1 MTLFARLVSQDT
13 TRRVRSD
20 TLKGPFEVL
29 THVFHNLGIQSNVV
43 VSAKYSHKSEVLSPA
58 IVFRALREVLKE
70 HPTLSI
76 IGVAQ
81 PSEKKKGNH
90 RLWEVRLPVINLQD
104 CVEFVD
110 TPNDGD
116 DNLAR
121 QYEAIHNQWF
131 DTANISKPW
140 WKLLVVKGSHVFF
153 IYHHSIGDGLSGYAF
168 HRSLLAAINT
178 SSVESAK
185 SQVEA
190 PNFKVEVS
198 HEMPWPCPLDK
209 INERLSWS
217 LVVYTMLTWV
227 FIRTFINQ
235 KYFLFSDA
243 VISKTYPT
251 ATKPFPPSQKTTT
264 KVKLLR
270 IDKATMKKCIDACRK
285 YNTSFTALL
294 HTLVQVAL
302 ATDIYPNAKLG
313 FSRVAVNIRSLLPVD
328 PGPDV
333 FTNAVSAYYAI
344 QFLGNYRK
352 AGVRAFSTQAETSE
366 TPNDLSLVWNLAVGY
381 KKGLNAFSKS
391 GAAIQDFLIGR
402 LLGEDDEEV
411 GQFTGFGMVMNN
423 SFLISNLGVFEPKEN
438 MTAGGWTIED
448 VGFSAGAIRSAI
460 SECGIIFNV
469 ASVKDGD
476 CVIFATYEEG
486 VLKEDMVTRVL
497 DLVSQRMKFVGLN

>member
-153 IYHHSIGDGLSGYAF
+153 IYHHSIGDGLSAYWQ
-168 HRSLLAAINT
+168 RSI
-178 SSVESAK
+178 
-185 SQVEA
+185 
-190 PNFKVEVS
+190 
-198 HEMPWPCPLDK
+198 
-209 INERLSWS
+209 
-217 LVVYTMLTWV
+217 
-227 FIRTFINQ
+227 
-235 KYFLFSDA
+235 
-243 VISKTYPT
+243 
-251 ATKPFPPSQKTTT
+251 PF
-264 KVKLLR
+264 R
-270 IDKATMKKCIDACRK
+270 
-285 YNTSFTALL
+285 
-294 HTLVQVAL
+294 
-302 ATDIYPNAKLG
+302 
-313 FSRVAVNIRSLLPVD
+313 
-328 PGPDV
+328 
-333 FTNAVSAYYAI
+333 
-344 QFLGNYRK
+344 
-352 AGVRAFSTQAETSE
+352 
-366 TPNDLSLVWNLAVGY
+366 
-381 KKGLNAFSKS
+381 
-391 GAAIQDFLIGR
+391 
-402 LLGEDDEEV
+402 
-411 GQFTGFGMVMNN
+411 
-423 SFLISNLGVFEPKEN
+423 
-438 MTAGGWTIED
+438 
-448 VGFSAGAIRSAI
+448 
-460 SECGIIFNV
+460 
-469 ASVKDGD
+469 
-476 CVIFATYEEG
+476 
-486 VLKEDMVTRVL
+486 
-497 DLVSQRMKFVGLN
+497 